1 MIEFKLVDSLSVL
14 HSLSLRTCHTRLYT
28 WSLQS
33 RLGAESLLQTVEG
46 RREESSPLLST
57 LPLPSP
63 QMIPYCIVTFQRIDL
78 LLSKAKYLYPQVISI
93 RKCNPRR
100 YKPFQ
105 RRRHKDF
112 ACSRISIL
120 GSLTESKLR
129 YKGINYSRTVN
140 KLSLE
145 S

>member
-63 QMIPYCIVTFQRIDL
+63 QMIRYCIVTFQRIDL

-120 GSLTESKLR
+120 GSFTESKLR